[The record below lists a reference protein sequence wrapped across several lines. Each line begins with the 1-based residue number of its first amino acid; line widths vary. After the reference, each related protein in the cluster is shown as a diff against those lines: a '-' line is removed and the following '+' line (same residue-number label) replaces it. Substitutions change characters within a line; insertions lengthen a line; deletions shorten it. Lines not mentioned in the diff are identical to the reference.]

1 MRRIAQRI
9 AEAVLVVCVL
19 MLLAVL
25 SPALLICALVF
36 DEDDPAESYRRFW

>member
-9 AEAVLVVCVL
+9 AEAVLFVCVL